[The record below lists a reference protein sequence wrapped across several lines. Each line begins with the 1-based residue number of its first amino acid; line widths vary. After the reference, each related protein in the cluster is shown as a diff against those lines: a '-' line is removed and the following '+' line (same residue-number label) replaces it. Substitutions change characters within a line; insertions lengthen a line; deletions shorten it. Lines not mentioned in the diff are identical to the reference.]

1 MKSRAV
7 AILLTLGT
15 LATPI
20 ALRAA
25 EAPTRSGA
33 WKAAACA
40 MFGLTDAP
48 ASVECGYV
56 TVPQR
61 HANPAGPT
69 LELAT
74 VIVRAAAEGRSPD
87 PVFVAQGG
95 PGGSSISAFAQ
106 AIIDDPELRL
116 SPNRDHVVW
125 DQRGTLYSK
134 PALRCPEVTR
144 AGLEAALETAPPES
158 DPSLEMRAY
167 RACGERLAR
176 EAGDLS
182 AFNTVENAHDIESL
196 RVALGYDRVNYYGVS
211 YGTLL
216 GQYFMR
222 QHPASLRAVILDAVV
237 PPTFSLVTDTP
248 FVTQRIGEK
257 FFEGCAEQPACAAA
271 FPGLGPRFL
280 ELLERLDREPVVLTT
295 SDPEDEDGE
304 TFRVKLTGEMLA
316 DLLYGALYS
325 PDAHPVVPLAV
336 DRATKGD
343 FSLVESLLLP
353 GAFFDRESADGMYMT
368 VVCADHG
375 DSDPD
380 AFDYAGITPR
390 LARRARDDARET
402 LALCRDWK
410 IALLPQEFLDPVR
423 SDVPTLLLSGA
434 YDPITPPSFATSVG
448 DTLARNFQVVFP
460 GGTHG
465 QAFGDAC
472 ATGIIRSFL
481 ERPDTAPDAACARE
495 PVAPYLVPTDLFVLP
510 ALRGFVTDADSVH
523 FSRRFLLLLGALLS
537 LATALVVYP
546 AGWALRWMRG
556 DSPPTGGAMAAV
568 SRWAPWLAVATL
580 IALGAFLWA
589 LRGALLRASETTAA
603 LLYLGA
609 ILKSDRWVFALASIA
624 AVLAC
629 AVVIAAIGL
638 WVGRRRSF
646 NGRLYYTFLALASAA
661 AAWSLWQLG
670 LLWPTGLG

>member
-1 MKSRAV
+1 MESRAV

-15 LATPI
+15 LAAQTAP
-20 ALRAA
+20 RAA
-25 EAPTRSGA
+25 DPPARSGA
-33 WKAAACA
+33 WKVVTCA
-40 MFGLTDAP
+40 TFGLTDVP
-48 ASVECGYV
+48 ANVECGFV

-95 PGGSSISAFAQ
+95 PGGSSIAAFAR
-106 AIIDDPELRL
+106 AIIDDPDLRL

-125 DQRGTLYSK
+125 DQRGTLCSK
-134 PALRCPEVTR
+134 PALLCPEATR

-158 DPSLEMRAY
+158 DPSLEMSAY
-167 RACGERLAR
+167 RACG
-176 EAGDLS
+176 
-182 AFNTVENAHDIESL
+182 
-196 RVALGYDRVNYYGVS
+196 
-211 YGTLL
+211 
-216 GQYFMR
+216 
-222 QHPASLRAVILDAVV
+222 
-237 PPTFSLVTDTP
+237 
-248 FVTQRIGEK
+248 
-257 FFEGCAEQPACAAA
+257 
-271 FPGLGPRFL
+271 
-280 ELLERLDREPVVLTT
+280 ERLDREPVVLTT

-304 TFRVKLTGEMLA
+304 TFRVKLTGEMLG

-353 GAFFDRESADGMYMT
+353 GAFFDRESAEGMYMT
-368 VVCADHG
+368 AVCADHG

-380 AFDYAGITPR
+380 AIDYAGITPR
-390 LARRARDDARET
+390 LARRSRDAARET

-410 IALLPQEFLDPVR
+410 IELLPRDVLDPVR

-448 DTLARNFQVVFP
+448 DTLARNSQIVFP

-481 ERPDTAPDAACARE
+481 DRPDTTPDAACARE

-510 ALRGFVTDADSVH
+510 ALRGFVTDPDSVH

-537 LATALVVYP
+537 LATALVAYP
-546 AGWALRWMRG
+546 AGWALRLMRG
-556 DSPPTGGAMAAV
+556 DAPPTGGTMTAV

-580 IALGAFLWA
+580 VALGAFLWA
-589 LRGALLRASETTAA
+589 LRGALVRASETTAA

-609 ILKSDRWVFALASIA
+609 ILKSDRWVFALASVA

-646 NGRLYYTFLALASAA
+646 NGRLYYTFLALAAAA